1 MLGDAGAI
9 GWLPLVPCWGKLVS
23 SSSVGSGVMNTYNFS
38 GNPEGE
44 AGTGAGNGAGIGN
57 GAAPMSRP
65 SAQAAQQS
73 GVGGQPQG
81 RGQGQS
87 QAGYFSDG
95 EKTVV
100 IPNAF
105 AQTAETRRSIFP
117 NQPDTGMYPPVQPQ
131 PQRAEGYYRNPETYI
146 VTLPAKAEPE
156 VIYRNDGRS
165 LVKEDDPTPIV
176 LKYRGGEMILTRDAL
191 SLHRVGDSVQRHGG
205 DYVRVPIASLC
216 GTEVLTGA
224 DKNGNPLA
232 AVSLDVV
239 LPDGQHNVPAVTVED
254 ALKDPWSFEVGNA
267 GEARAFCAK
276 VTERIKGDRLP
287 MDTLPEMATNKS
299 LPWLVSGWVFAVV
312 FVVAL
317 TLVCFFGHPF
327 SGMATPSEQDQQRI
341 EQQAYDDAKREADV
355 ELQKK
360 QEQAQA
366 EADKKAQE
374 QQAQQQQQAEDQQN
388 AAMNSAV
395 TTANSIIAT
404 SQPMSR
410 QALIDQLVAQGIAT
424 DVATGA
430 VDSLG
435 INWAQNA
442 TELGRAYLQ
451 QNTSWTS
458 DDLVSQLVNNDHFTQ
473 DEANTAVSNLQSVL
487 DENAAGSAGKTA
499 GDLLDKAGEGIENLL
514 GGLTK

>member
-1 MLGDAGAI
+1 
-9 GWLPLVPCWGKLVS
+9 
-23 SSSVGSGVMNTYNFS
+23 MNTYDFS
-38 GNPEGE
+38 GNPEGSAG
-44 AGTGAGNGAGIGN
+44 AGTGAGNGS
-57 GAAPMSRP
+57 GAAPQGRYGTQVGQRS
-65 SAQAAQQS
+65 QQS
-73 GVGGQPQG
+73 GVDGQPQG
-81 RGQGQS
+81 RGQGQPQGGS
-87 QAGYFSDG
+87 PAGCFSDG
-95 EKTVV
+95 EKTMV

-117 NQPDTGMYPPVQPQ
+117 NQPNTGMYPPVQQQPQ
-131 PQRAEGYYRNPETYI
+131 QRAEGITIIRETYT

-165 LVKEDDPTPIV
+165 LVKEDDPTPLV
-176 LKYRGGEMILTRDAL
+176 LKYRGGEMVLTRDAL

-205 DYVRVPIASLC
+205 DYVRVPIDSLC

-239 LPDGQHNVPAVTVED
+239 LPDGQHNVPAVTVEE
-254 ALKDPWSFEVGNA
+254 ALKDPWSFEVGNV

-276 VTERIKGDRLP
+276 VAERIKGDRLP
-287 MDTLPEMATNKS
+287 MDTLPEMATNKT

-327 SGMATPSEQDQQRI
+327 SDTATLSEQDQQRI
-341 EQQAYDDAKREADV
+341 EQQAYDDAKKEAGA

-360 QEQAQA
+360 QEKAQA

-410 QALIDQLVAQGIAT
+410 QTLIDQLVAQGIAT

-435 INWAQNA
+435 IDWAQNA
-442 TELGRAYLQ
+442 TELGRTYLQ

-458 DDLVSQLVNNDHFTQ
+458 DDLVNQLVNNDHFTQ
-473 DEANTAVSNLQSVL
+473 DEANTAVSNLQSVFN
-487 DENAAGSAGKTA
+487 ENAAGSA
-499 GDLLDKAGEGIENLL
+499 GDLLDKAGEGIGNLL
-514 GGLTK
+514 DGLTK

>member
-1 MLGDAGAI
+1 
-9 GWLPLVPCWGKLVS
+9 
-23 SSSVGSGVMNTYNFS
+23 MNTYDFS

-44 AGTGAGNGAGIGN
+44 ADARGGAGNGQ
-57 GAAPMSRP
+57 GAAPAGHP
-65 SAQAAQQS
+65 GAQAGQQGQQS

-81 RGQGQS
+81 RGQGQ
-87 QAGYFSDG
+87 AGYFPDG
-95 EKTVV
+95 EKTMV

-131 PQRAEGYYRNPETYI
+131 PQRAEGYYRNPETYT

-165 LVKEDDPTPIV
+165 LVKEDDPTPAV
-176 LKYRGGEMILTRDAL
+176 LKYRGGEMVLTLDAL

-205 DYVRVPIASLC
+205 DYVRVPINSLC

-239 LPDGQHNVPAVTVED
+239 LPDGQHNVPAVTVEE
-254 ALKDPWSFEVGNA
+254 ALKDPWSFEVGNV

-276 VTERIKGDRLP
+276 VAERIKGDRLP
-287 MDTLPEMATNKS
+287 MDTLPEMATNKT

-327 SGMATPSEQDQQRI
+327 SDTATLSEQDQQRI
-341 EQQAYDDAKREADV
+341 EQQAYDDAKKEADA

-410 QALIDQLVAQGIAT
+410 QTLIDQLVAQGIAT

-435 INWAQNA
+435 IDWAQNA
-442 TELGRAYLQ
+442 TELGRTYLQ

-473 DEANTAVSNLQSVL
+473 DEANTAVSNLQSVF

-499 GDLLDKAGEGIENLL
+499 GDLLNKAGEGIENLL

>member
-1 MLGDAGAI
+1 
-9 GWLPLVPCWGKLVS
+9 
-23 SSSVGSGVMNTYNFS
+23 MNTYDFS

-44 AGTGAGNGAGIGN
+44 ADARGGTGSGAGIGH
-57 GAAPMSRP
+57 GAAPVGRP
-65 SAQAAQQS
+65 SAQAGQQSRQS
-73 GVGGQPQG
+73 GVGGQSQG
-81 RGQGQS
+81 RGQS
-87 QAGYFSDG
+87 QPRGGDPAGYFPDG
-95 EKTVV
+95 EKTTV
-100 IPNAF
+100 IPNVF

-117 NQPDTGMYPPVQPQ
+117 NQPDTGMYPPVQSQPQ
-131 PQRAEGYYRNPETYI
+131 QRAESIIITRETYT

-165 LVKEDDPTPIV
+165 LVKEDDPTPLV
-176 LKYRGGEMILTRDAL
+176 LKYRGGEMVLTRDAL

-205 DYVRVPIASLC
+205 DYVRVPIDSLC

-276 VTERIKGDRLP
+276 VAERIKGDRLP
-287 MDTLPEMATNKS
+287 MDTLPEMATNKT

-327 SGMATPSEQDQQRI
+327 SGTGTLSEQDQQRI
-341 EQQAYDDAKREADV
+341 EQQAYDDAKKEADA

-360 QEQAQA
+360 REKAQA

-410 QALIDQLVAQGIAT
+410 QTLIDQLVAQGIAT

-435 INWAQNA
+435 IDWAQNA
-442 TELGRAYLQ
+442 TELGRTYLQ
-451 QNTSWTS
+451 QNTSWTR

-473 DEANTAVSNLQSVL
+473 DEANTAVSNLQSVF